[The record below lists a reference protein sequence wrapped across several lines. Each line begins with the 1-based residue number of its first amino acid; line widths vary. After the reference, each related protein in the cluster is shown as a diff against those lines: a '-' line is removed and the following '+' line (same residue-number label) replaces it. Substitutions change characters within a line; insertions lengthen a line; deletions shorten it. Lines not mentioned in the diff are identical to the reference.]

1 MCGWCGTRLN
11 DGGVQD
17 HPPVQPIASVVH
29 IDALQEGTVLAD
41 RFVIDTMLGRGG
53 FGITYRAWDN
63 RLERHIAIKEL
74 FPLVARRDGVRV
86 VVENGE
92 FAPARTRFQREA
104 SLLARFSVPG
114 IVRVFEVIEANNTVY
129 MAMEL
134 INGQSMSEVFAQ
146 RGHPLDVDEV
156 LEMVIRVGTAL
167 TAVHEAGLL
176 HRDVNPSNIMLANAH
191 RYVLIDFGLARR
203 FGDQISNSMTRA
215 VTPGYAPPEQYAGSI
230 SSGPSCDVFGLAA
243 TAYKLLTGVTP
254 TNVFDRQ
261 AGVLLEAPS
270 RLNPAIPSLVSAGIL
285 DGMEL
290 DADHR
295 PASTQAFIDRLGL
308 HAASNPAA
316 HVASW
321 PRSPEGPALQSQTQ
335 WPPVA
340 QRREP
345 DATRQNGEPPPADR
359 GPDATIAAPVPV
371 QMGTPPTSTPSVP
384 PQVAPLRNSGF
395 ASWHDGSPPV
405 VGPPERWRGWVTW
418 PAAIVC
424 VALSSVAPV
433 VLTGVLT
440 LVILPMV
447 ATWGDV
453 VVHSHRQRTGAQRRR
468 WHAWSVN
475 AIMPVRIVRNV
486 CVALLRAVP
495 SIGVVAIGFVAQRS
509 LSDSN
514 SVQLW
519 TNMVVRVTGTCA
531 ALLLLIPARG
541 GGRTFRSDLGITEWA
556 RWLME
561 GKRRPGVRA
570 GVIWVFAVA
579 SVAIS
584 ALLAPD
590 FWPLH

>member
-1 MCGWCGTRLN
+1 MCGWCGQRLK

-17 HPPVQPIASVVH
+17 HPPVQPVASVVH
-29 IDALQEGTVLAD
+29 SDALPKGTVLAN

-63 RLERHIAIKEL
+63 RLERSIAIKEL

-92 FAPARTRFQREA
+92 FAPARSRFQREA
-104 SLLARFSVPG
+104 SLLARFSVAG

-134 INGQSMSEVFAQ
+134 IDGQSMSEVFAQ
-146 RGHPLDVDEV
+146 RGRPLGVDEV

-167 TAVHEAGLL
+167 STVHEAGLL
-176 HRDVNPSNIMLANAH
+176 HRDVNPSNIMLANAQ

-270 RLNPAIPSLVSAGIL
+270 RLNPAIPALVSAGIL

-308 HAASNPAA
+308 HPMPNAAK
-316 HVASW
+316 HIASW
-321 PRSPEGPALQSQTQ
+321 PSSADGPELQSQEP
-335 WPPVA
+335 WPPV
-340 QRREP
+340 EHSLHS
-345 DATRQNGEPPPADR
+345 DATRQNVAPPADPR
-359 GPDATIAAPVPV
+359 SLDATVAAQLPSPK
-371 QMGTPPTSTPSVP
+371 GTPLPATPSVP
-384 PQVAPLRNSGF
+384 PQVAPLRKPGF

-418 PAAIVC
+418 PAGIIC
-424 VALSSVAPV
+424 VALSSAAPV
-433 VLTGVLT
+433 LITGVLSVV
-440 LVILPMV
+440 LLPFV

-453 VVHSHRQRTGAQRRR
+453 IVHSHRQRTGAQRRR

-475 AIMPVRIVRNV
+475 AIVPIRVLRNM
-486 CVALLRAVP
+486 CVALLRAMP
-495 SIGVVAIGFVAQRS
+495 SIGVVAIGFVAERAILDSGAQR
-509 LSDSN
+509 
-514 SVQLW
+514 LW
-519 TNMVVRVTGTCA
+519 PDLVVRVTGMFA
-531 ALLLLIPARG
+531 ALLLLVPARG
-541 GGRTFRSDLGITEWA
+541 GGRTFRSDLGITRWA
-556 RWLME
+556 QWLME
-561 GKRRPGVRA
+561 GKTRPGTRT

-584 ALLAPD
+584 ALFAPD